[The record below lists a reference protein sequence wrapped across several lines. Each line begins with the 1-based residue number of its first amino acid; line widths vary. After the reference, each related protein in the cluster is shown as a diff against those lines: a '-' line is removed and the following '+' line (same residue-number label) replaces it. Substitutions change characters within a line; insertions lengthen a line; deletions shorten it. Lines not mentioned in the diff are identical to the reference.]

1 MKCNALTIYT
11 NLCFFCYYVIIV
23 ADVVVVSGGG
33 GVGVFVA
40 DVMIW
45 RYNLMR
51 QNKKLLLRMFSSP
64 LKTLSLLQIIIFTL
78 LKKFKK
84 YFPHFFAVEK

>member
-1 MKCNALTIYT
+1 
-11 NLCFFCYYVIIV
+11 V
-23 ADVVVVSGGG
+23 GGG
-33 GVGVFVA
+33 GWGGGGGGRGVCVFVA

-64 LKTLSLLQIIIFTL
+64 FKTLFLLQIIIFTL